1 MLKKNFIRKLISALQ
16 EWNIYPNSKI
26 LSINETS
33 PDPKSP
39 AQTQNLPP
47 RHARGLSNQVNNG
60 YTKPLTF
67 PRIQN
72 HALIWSFSNSS
83 VVVNYLLLNTIS
95 FLLTQMIHMPA
106 NQRTCQRFTTSL
118 LPKTRPWNCW
128 KWILQSECNAPATP
142 TLPKTFCQICE
153 NTEHSKK
160 RCAALSGTSWHAA
173 HKIPSPSCSPLFCKI
188 FFCWQIVQCSPS
200 T

>member
-1 MLKKNFIRKLISALQ
+1 MKL
-16 EWNIYPNSKI
+16 
-26 LSINETS
+26 
-33 PDPKSP
+33 
-39 AQTQNLPP
+39 AQTRNHPP

-72 HALIWSFSNSS
+72 HALIWSCSNSS

-128 KWILQSECNAPATP
+128 KWVLQSECNAPATP
-142 TLPKTFCQICE
+142 TQPKTFCQICE

-173 HKIPSPSCSPLFCKI
+173 HKIPSPSCSPLFCQFSFVGNLFNADLQPSAATLCGTSLLHRVVKK
-188 FFCWQIVQCSPS
+188 WSSPLCVVAVIS
-200 T
+200 L